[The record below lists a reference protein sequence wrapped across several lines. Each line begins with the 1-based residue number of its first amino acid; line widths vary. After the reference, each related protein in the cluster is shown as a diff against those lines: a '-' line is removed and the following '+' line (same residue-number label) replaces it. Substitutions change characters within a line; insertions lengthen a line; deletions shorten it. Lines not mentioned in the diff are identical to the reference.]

1 MFLGSVGNGTI
12 VSAVSRRES
21 ASCVTIS
28 KKVAMH
34 SATSLRAAIR
44 GALSADAPLAA
55 LLGGS
60 KVYDE
65 PPRDAAVPYVTLGE
79 NVVADHSTATEPGEA
94 HTLTLHVWS
103 RHGGHKEAHEIAG
116 AVLGALVDVPLALEG
131 HHLANLRFILADV
144 RREPDGRTYH
154 GIVRLRA
161 VTEPM

>member
-1 MFLGSVGNGTI
+1 
-12 VSAVSRRES
+12 
-21 ASCVTIS
+21 
-28 KKVAMH
+28 MH

-55 LLGGS
+55 LLGGG
-60 KVYDE
+60 KIFDE
-65 PPRDAAVPYVTLGE
+65 PPREAALLYVTLGE
-79 NVVADHSTATEPGEA
+79 NVFADNSTATEAGEE

-103 RHGGHKEAHEIAG
+103 RQGGHKEAHEIAG
-116 AVLGALVDVPLALEG
+116 AVLGALVDAPLALDG

-161 VTEPM
+161 VTEPV